1 MAEIRVSL
9 ENMDE
14 RLAKMESSVISVL
27 DLLKQ
32 ILSLPRVNKELS
44 KRR

>member
-1 MAEIRVSL
+1 
-9 ENMDE
+9 MDE
-14 RLAKMESSVISVL
+14 RIAKMENSVISVL